1 MSDSAAGTGDG
12 GLDTRGAGG
21 AGADGADAA
30 PAAKPP
36 ILVARGL
43 HFQHHGASGPLFTG
57 LDFAVESGECVGII
71 GPNGSG
77 KSTLLRLLGGL
88 LEPGSGSVSIEGVGL
103 ASLAPRER
111 AKRIAVVL
119 PEAPLLFNFSVLEVV
134 LMGRA
139 PHLGLWGLERGADY
153 DAAHRAL
160 DDVGLGR
167 LGDRPVHDLSS
178 GERQRAM
185 IARALAQEA
194 RLLLLDEPTAFL
206 DLKHGLGIHEI
217 LADLR
222 RRRDLTVV
230 LVSHELHLVARHA
243 NRLVLLQHG
252 RIVADGPPAAVL
264 TPERIAPVYETDV
277 AVLVDPVTGTPLVIA
292 RGAPAP
298 PTGA

>member
-1 MSDSAAGTGDG
+1 MD
-12 GLDTRGAGG
+12 GAGG
-21 AGADGADAA
+21 TH
-30 PAAKPP
+30 PAP
-36 ILVARGL
+36 ILEARGL
-43 HFQHHGASGPLFTG
+43 GFRHHGAAEPLFDG
-57 LDFAVESGECVGII
+57 LDFAVQPRECVGII

-88 LEPGSGSVSIEGVGL
+88 LEPGTGTITVEGVGL
-103 ASLAPRER
+103 ARLTPRER
-111 AKRIAVVL
+111 AKRMAVVL

-139 PHLGLWGLERGADY
+139 PHLGMWGLEGGADY

-160 DDVGLGR
+160 EDVGLGR

-178 GERQRAM
+178 GERQRAI

-194 RLLLLDEPTAFL
+194 RLLLLDEPTAYL
-206 DLKHGLGIHEI
+206 DLKHGLGIHQM

-230 LVSHELHLVARHA
+230 VVSHDLHLAARHA

-252 RIVADGPPAAVL
+252 RIVAEGPPAAVL
-264 TPERIAPVYETDV
+264 TPERLAPVYETEV
-277 AVLVDPVTGTPLVIA
+277 AVLTDPVTGTPLVIP
-292 RGAPAP
+292 RGAPVP
-298 PTGA
+298 PAGA